1 MSLSPTSVLENLH
14 SVVEEEQE
22 QEEQQK
28 QQQQKQQP
36 AFQQSNNPLKLR
48 TWEEV
53 QHQSAI
59 LVQQTAH
66 AKATYRS
73 QCQTIQAQVNDADAR
88 IHALEV
94 EWRKLQQVKH
104 QRLRELDHI
113 KLQRE
118 RTREQYTIRKLHLDI
133 LQFCLVD
140 DPVVTSGGGGET
152 KKGWLPKRS
161 VVSSVQYWN
170 ETGEESTDE
179 LVVRRRRLEDV
190 VKLFEAAQQMER
202 SSMAPDAHRKAVEMK
217 QDAIQKYI
225 VFQQYNLV

>member
-14 SVVEEEQE
+14 SVVEE
-22 QEEQQK
+22 QQ
-28 QQQQKQQP
+28 QQQQKQQL
-36 AFQQSNNPLKLR
+36 AFQQSKNPLKLR

-140 DPVVTSGGGGET
+140 DPVVTSGGGET
-152 KKGWLPKRS
+152 KKEWLPKRS